1 MQITTER
8 LILRKAKK
16 TDWQDILEGFS
27 EYDVVKM
34 TGAPHPYKKKD
45 ADLYISNAIAKWGK
59 RSYYFFIQLKAE
71 KKVIGVVE
79 LTGISS
85 FDGTASTA
93 SWINKKYWRQGYV
106 AEAKIAINDF
116 AFYKLKLRRL
126 GSGVFA
132 TNKASNATQQKMG
145 YVLEGVKRRCLKN
158 RTTGK
163 IHDVNMY
170 GLLKE
175 NWKKARIKLL
185 KKE

>member
-1 MQITTER
+1 MQLTTER

-16 TDWQDILEGFS
+16 TDWKDVLEGFS

-45 ADLYISNAIAKWGK
+45 ADLYISNAIKKWGK
-59 RSYYFFIQLKAE
+59 SYYFFIELKAQ
-71 KKVIGVVE
+71 KKIIGVVE
-79 LTGISS
+79 LTGINS
-85 FDGTASTA
+85 FNGTATTA

-106 AEAKIAINDF
+106 TEAKIAANDF

-126 GSGVFA
+126 GSGVFV

-145 YVLEGVKRRCLKN
+145 DVLEGVKRKSYKSRV
-158 RTTGK
+158 TGK
-163 IHDVNMY
+163 IHDANMY

-175 NWKKARIKLL
+175 DWKKARAKLL
-185 KKE
+185 KKP